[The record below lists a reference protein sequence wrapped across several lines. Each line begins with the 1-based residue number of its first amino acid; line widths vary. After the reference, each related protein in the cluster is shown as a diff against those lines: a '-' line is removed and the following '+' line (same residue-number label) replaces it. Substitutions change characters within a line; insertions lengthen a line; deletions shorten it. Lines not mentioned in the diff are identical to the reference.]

1 MVTLLSYTSYCFGQ
15 VRESDFPF
23 PREILAGFKGSLVVI
38 YAVQSVVEMV
48 QLSVGRDLFAP
59 PLISVAGDTIPHP
72 EQTWVYNGQS
82 RQS

>member
-1 MVTLLSYTSYCFGQ
+1 MSQVCCPGQ
-15 VRESDFPF
+15 VGGSDFPI
-23 PREILAGFKGSLVVI
+23 PREILTGFKGSLVAI

-59 PLISVAGDTIPHP
+59 PLISAAGDAIPHP